1 MEGLS
6 VRKLADKYGVS
17 PSAIQK
23 IITEHPDLKKACE
36 EKKQQNTQNMLEYL
50 DARTQKAQHVLD
62 LAFEALQDPAKYNK
76 ASVQSIATMM
86 GIIIDK
92 YAQLAELSKNGGIKN
107 ELLQSLLDL
116 ERKNNAD

>member
-23 IITEHPDLKKACE
+23 IITSNPDLKELCT
-36 EKKQQNTQNMLEYL
+36 EKKQQNTQDMLEYL
-50 DARTQKAQHVLD
+50 DTRTQKAQHVLD
-62 LAFEALQDPAKYNK
+62 LAFDALQDPTKYNK

>member
-1 MEGLS
+1 M
-6 VRKLADKYGVS
+6 
-17 PSAIQK
+17 
-23 IITEHPDLKKACE
+23 
-36 EKKQQNTQNMLEYL
+36 

-62 LAFEALQDPAKYNK
+62 LAFEALQDPSKYNK

-92 YAQLAELSKNGGIKN
+92 YAQLAELSKNGGMKN

>member
-23 IITEHPDLKKACE
+23 IITSNPGLKELCT
-36 EKKQQNTQNMLEYL
+36 EKKQQNTQDMLEYL

-62 LAFEALQDPAKYNK
+62 LAFDALQDPAKYNK